1 MIRAGILFVKDEEY
15 FLLHVHLPFLIPSEA
30 IEHMGGL
37 HFLLTLYSTAINAT
51 RMQELLL

>member
-1 MIRAGILFVKDEEY
+1 MIRTEILFVKDEEY

-37 HFLLTLYSTAINAT
+37 HFLLTLYSTAINTT